1 MKDTIYCLFS
11 IDNEYDQPDYN
22 LVAWFQEKPSIEQI
36 AKTLGH
42 ELKEDTIIVA
52 IAKIWQGQEAR
63 INQTNY
69 RFVKVKEGQVLDK

>member
-36 AKTLGH
+36 AKVLGY
-42 ELKEDTIIVA
+42 ELKEDDTIVA
-52 IAKIWQGQEAR
+52 IAKIWQGHEAR
-63 INQTNY
+63 INQTDY
-69 RFVKVKEGQVLDK
+69 RFMKVKEGQVLGE